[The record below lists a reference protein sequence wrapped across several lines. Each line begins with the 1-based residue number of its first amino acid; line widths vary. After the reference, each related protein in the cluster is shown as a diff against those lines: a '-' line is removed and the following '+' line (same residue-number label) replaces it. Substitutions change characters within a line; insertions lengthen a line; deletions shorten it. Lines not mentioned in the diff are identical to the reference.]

1 MKNRIKEADGR
12 LRLMVSTEE
21 SGGATFNVSYDTS
34 LCASASNT
42 GAGSH
47 SVNQS
52 RTTVVD
58 LCPEL
63 RTLSYGPAD
72 RNNGVLVQADG
83 NKTISVYGEN
93 TKTASSDAFLAL
105 PSVEYTCPDEYT
117 YILTSTTNDDTA
129 MGVFLSSFLLVAWEA
144 DTTINISVKST
155 ARRIFPPSDIKVGS
169 DPFIAAVD
177 GKLDFNINL
186 KSQLSTF
193 YYSDQNGLGNNPRID
208 LSGSYVKSNKPLSV
222 FTGHQCGR
230 ISPYLP
236 FCDHLVE
243 QIPPTVTYGQLFLG
257 VPLNRGDKT
266 LSQNYAIV
274 VSQDNTLVNF
284 TCSKNGIIS
293 KEETKT
299 VNTGGKEVFSS
310 DFDEYC
316 CIESSGPASVIQ
328 FARGSGNVQSVGD
341 PFMVIVPPVEQ
352 YSNRYTVRS
361 IDLEAYRGDTPTA
374 ITLTSYINLAF
385 HESFLNSGVITVDGV
400 EQQTDSFS
408 AIRSSSGSIIGYGK
422 SVDITAD
429 GFNTDHNLVNTNS
442 SAPFS
447 ALVYAW
453 HRQMSAGYPAGFGLD
468 PIARKLIATQS
479 RFKFNLY
486 FPPQCHQF
494 TLIVLS
500 KHFLSEVV
508 LW

>member
-1 MKNRIKEADGR
+1 MPLDR
-12 LRLMVSTEE
+12 S
-21 SGGATFNVSYDTS
+21 S
-34 LCASASNT
+34 SNL
-42 GAGSH
+42 
-47 SVNQS
+47 NQYY
-52 RTTVVD
+52 TV
-58 LCPEL
+58 
-63 RTLSYGPAD
+63 
-72 RNNGVLVQADG
+72 
-83 NKTISVYGEN
+83 
-93 TKTASSDAFLAL
+93 
-105 PSVEYTCPDEYT
+105 
-117 YILTSTTNDDTA
+117 
-129 MGVFLSSFLLVAWEA
+129 
-144 DTTINISVKST
+144 
-155 ARRIFPPSDIKVGS
+155 
-169 DPFIAAVD
+169 
-177 GKLDFNINL
+177 
-186 KSQLSTF
+186 
-193 YYSDQNGLGNNPRID
+193 
-208 LSGSYVKSNKPLSV
+208 
-222 FTGHQCGR
+222 
-230 ISPYLP
+230 
-236 FCDHLVE
+236 
-243 QIPPTVTYGQLFLG
+243 
-257 VPLNRGDKT
+257 
-266 LSQNYAIV
+266 V

-299 VNTGGKEVFSS
+299 VNTDGKEVFSS

-328 FARGSGNVQSVGD
+328 FARGGSSVLRVGD

-361 IDLEAYRGDTPTA
+361 IDLEAYRGNILTV

-385 HESFLNSGVITVDGV
+385 HESFLNSGVITVNGV

-422 SVDITAD
+422 SVDITAG
-429 GFNTDHNLVNTNS
+429 GFNTDYNLVNTNS

-500 KHFLSEVV
+500 KHFLSVVV